1 MSDWYLYILYSS
13 KIDKFYIGHTSDLSL
28 RLSRHNA
35 GWGKYTKRG
44 IPWEIVNQKPQP
56 AIWQAEAGK
65 YPGGLSIKLSAGVAV
80 PDYNFRANANYR

>member
-44 IPWEIVNQKPQP
+44 IPWEIVYTETYPDKSS
-56 AIWQAEAGK
+56 AVRRERELKK
-65 YPGGLSIKLSAGVAV
+65 YKSRTLIERLVKGE
-80 PDYNFRANANYR
+80 